1 MDLTMQKAIKRKYR
15 GRVYDGITG
24 LDILN
29 IQNYTNMLDFLT
41 LDILKELNIAKK
53 IDYVYQKYFYS
64 LGKETIKTIIDKL
77 FKIII
82 LTFVELY
89 FN

>member
-1 MDLTMQKAIKRKYR
+1 MLDYLS
-15 GRVYDGITG
+15 

-29 IQNYTNMLDFLT
+29 
-41 LDILKELNIAKK
+41 ELSLSKK

-77 FKIII
+77 FKIVI

-89 FN
+89 FGL